1 MKIRTI
7 AIFWIAFILSVIT
20 ATQSQNQVVHAQT
33 PLDIG
38 VCYGLIGDN
47 LPPPTEVIQLYK
59 QYGISK
65 LRLFDPNPAALEA
78 LRGSQIVVTL
88 GIRNEDLPGLAASQA
103 AVESWFAINV
113 QPYLNDVASGYISVG
128 NEVIPGSL
136 GNYVLPV
143 IQFLQNILIAK
154 NLANVKVTTVV
165 PTNVLGTSYPPSSG
179 AFTAEASN
187 VMVDILKFLSAQKTP
202 LMINV
207 YPYFAY
213 ASDKV
218 SVHLDYA
225 QFTATGI
232 VVQDGALGY
241 SNLFD
246 AIVDAFYSAMERA
259 GVADVNVAV
268 SESGWPSAG
277 NGELT
282 TPSLA
287 ATYNRNFIQHILVK
301 NGTPKRPNINIEGFI
316 FAMFNENQKPVGVEQ
331 NFGLFFPD
339 KTPVYPVFTPQVSK

>member
-1 MKIRTI
+1 M
-7 AIFWIAFILSVIT
+7 
-20 ATQSQNQVVHAQT
+20 
-33 PLDIG
+33 
-38 VCYGLIGDN
+38 IGDN

-113 QPYLNDVASGYISVG
+113 QPYLNDVVFGYISVG

-143 IQFLQNILIAK
+143 MQFLQNILIAR

-165 PTNVLGTSYPPSSG
+165 PASVLGTSYPPSAG
-179 AFTAEASN
+179 AFTAEART
-187 VMVDILKFLSAQKTP
+187 VMVDILKFLS
-202 LMINV
+202 
-207 YPYFAY
+207 
-213 ASDKV
+213 
-218 SVHLDYA
+218 
-225 QFTATGI
+225 
-232 VVQDGALGY
+232 DGALGY

-287 ATYNRNFIQHILVK
+287 ATYNKNFIQHILVK

-316 FAMFNENQKPVGVEQ
+316 FAMFIVNQKPVGVEQ